1 MTSRHKSLDLT
12 AQATLLLPSN
22 VAYSQAPGIRMWTP
36 LGKASF
42 CLPDGSNAQQ
52 RRGGRSCPESRGS
65 KAELRAPS
73 PVCQT
78 AKPTVATVLGFRLSL
93 CLSCEPA
100 FARFSRSAA
109 LIHLTNTNRGR
120 LGGSVGWASDV
131 GSGHDLR
138 FMGSSPASGSV
149 LTARSLGPASDS
161 VSPSLSA
168 PPLLMLCLS
177 LSQR

>member
-1 MTSRHKSLDLT
+1 
-12 AQATLLLPSN
+12 
-22 VAYSQAPGIRMWTP
+22 MWTP
-36 LGKASF
+36 LGKALF

-131 GSGHDLR
+131 GSGHDLAVHGFEPR
-138 FMGSSPASGSV
+138 VRLCADSSEPGALLGFCVSLSLCPSPAH
-149 LTARSLGPASDS
+149 A
-161 VSPSLSA
+161 
-168 PPLLMLCLS
+168 LS
-177 LSQR
+177 LSVSKINVKKKKS